1 MASASPAN
9 RGPGGILF
17 TLPIH
22 LTMPFHRRTPLVT
35 LGRCSSRF
43 LSGIRLWGC
52 LIYLAFGGLAPAE
65 PLEQLPGCR
74 LEPTDWGDG
83 DSFLVRSPDQPEFT
97 ARLYGVDCMEWH
109 IGDATDGRRLRG
121 QRRYFGITNAKPSA
135 AASIELAKSFGAQAA
150 AEVRSLLAKP
160 FTVYTSFADA
170 RGDGRHQRIYVFIV
184 CADGTDLGATL
195 VSKGLARAFGVTRQ
209 TWDERSQKD
218 YTSYLEDLEL
228 QAAKRAAGIWALT
241 NWEDLPKER
250 QEQRLEDQ
258 EIEIAFDRQSLT
270 EGQKLN
276 PNTAARDELMKLPGI
291 GEMMANRLIENRPY
305 GKSDDLLKVPGIGPA
320 TLKKLLPH
328 LDLSLRQK

>member
-1 MASASPAN
+1 MTFS
-9 RGPGGILF
+9 
-17 TLPIH
+17 
-22 LTMPFHRRTPLVT
+22 
-35 LGRCSSRF
+35 
-43 LSGIRLWGC
+43 
-52 LIYLAFGGLAPAE
+52 GLAPAE

-83 DSFLVRSPDQPEFT
+83 DSLLVRSPDQPEFT
-97 ARLYGVDCMEWH
+97 VPLYGVDCREWH
-109 IGDATDGRRLRG
+109 IGDATDERRLRG
-121 QRRYFGITNAKPSA
+121 QRLYFGITKAKPSTSV
-135 AASIELAKSFGAQAA
+135 SIELAKSFGAEA
-150 AEVRSLLAKP
+150 RSLLAKP

-195 VSKGLARAFGVTRQ
+195 VSKGLARSFGVTRQ

-228 QAAKRAAGIWALT
+228 QAAKRAVGIWAHT
-241 NWEDLPKER
+241 NWEDLPEER
-250 QEQRLEDQ
+250 QEQRREDQ
-258 EIEIAFDRQSLT
+258 EVEIAFDRQSLT
-270 EGQKLN
+270 DGQKLN

-305 GKSDDLLKVPGIGPA
+305 GNSEDLLKVLGIGPD